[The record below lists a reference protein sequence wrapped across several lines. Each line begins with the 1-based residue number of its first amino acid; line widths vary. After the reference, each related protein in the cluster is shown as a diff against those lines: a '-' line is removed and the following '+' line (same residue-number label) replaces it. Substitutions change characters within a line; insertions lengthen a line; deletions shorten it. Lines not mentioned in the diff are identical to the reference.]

1 MLHRVL
7 YQDDYVML
15 GAGLFGGLRIH
26 LLGRKIL
33 RKLSAQERAVVSA
46 IVEAARKNGAPTTPE
61 NNALAGF
68 LCSVCE
74 AFVMGSVTWK
84 PTYLDDPEVVG
95 ALIA

>member
-61 NNALAGF
+61 NNALPVSFARCARPSSWAA
-68 LCSVCE
+68 LH
-74 AFVMGSVTWK
+74 GSP
-84 PTYLDDPEVVG
+84 PT
-95 ALIA
+95 